1 MPATSNA
8 IQEAINAGF
17 DLSMVDE
24 SLALSPEERA
34 RRHDQA
40 LALVLEFDQI
50 RNERDAR
57 TGSTPRA
64 AR

>member
-1 MPATSNA
+1 MPETSDSL
-8 IQEAINAGF
+8 QEAVTAGF
-17 DLSMVDE
+17 DLTLVDE
-24 SLALSPEERA
+24 SLALSHEERA
-34 RRHDQA
+34 KRHDQA

-57 TGSTPRA
+57 AHPTARA